1 MKKKCIL
8 CLFGVIPRSIKY
20 TYKSINDRIIEPLKK
35 DYDVDI
41 YIFNLN
47 VDKTKV
53 DGVILNQNDIDI
65 LPYKYKEEYNQEKL
79 DTDIKELKKNINF
92 KFRNNYAKKFP
103 NRIQN
108 AIRQMYSEY
117 RVGSFLEKKC
127 NNYDVSVVCGPDYY
141 IANQINLDH
150 VKKSI
155 INNFVFFSQVNNAQ
169 GITNGFYFGK
179 PKLLYPF
186 LKRYEIMKKF
196 FPNNKDY
203 EYVLLMAV
211 KHYKIN
217 IRYTNIVFFKI
228 RASKNVWWQGGKKLN
243 YIKNPNHKKI
253 IRNRYNSLKKNGFKL
268 I

>member
-1 MKKKCIL
+1 MKKKCII
-8 CLFGVIPRSIKY
+8 CFFGVIPRSIKY

-35 DYDVDI
+35 IYDIDI

-47 VDKTKV
+47 VGKTKV
-53 DGVILNQNDIDI
+53 DGVIMNQNDIDI
-65 LPYKYKEEYNQEKL
+65 IPYNYKEEYNQEKL
-79 DTDIKELKKNINF
+79 DIKIKELKKNINF
-92 KFRNNYAKKFP
+92 KFRNNYAKNFP

-117 RVGSFLEKKC
+117 RVGSFLEKHSDM
-127 NNYDVSVVCGPDYY
+127 YDVSVVCGPDYF
-141 IANQINLDH
+141 IANQINLTH
-150 VKKSI
+150 VNQSI
-155 INNFVFFSQVNNAQ
+155 VNNFVYFSQVNNGQ

-186 LKRYEIMKKF
+186 LKRYEIMKIF

-228 RASKNVWWQGGKKLN
+228 RASKKVHWQGGKKLN
-243 YIKNPNHKKI
+243 FIKNPVIKKLI
-253 IRNRYNSLKKNGFKL
+253 KKRYFSLKDRGFTL